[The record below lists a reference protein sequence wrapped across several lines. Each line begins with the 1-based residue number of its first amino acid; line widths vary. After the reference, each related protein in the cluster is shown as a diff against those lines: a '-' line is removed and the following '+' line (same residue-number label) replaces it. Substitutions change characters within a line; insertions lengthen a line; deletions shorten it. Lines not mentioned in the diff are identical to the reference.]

1 MRLSL
6 TRSLLAL
13 PFAAVTSVTLLSGC
27 ISMDR
32 LGSPE
37 SEYSTTSAEAKVLQV
52 PPDLTDISNGE
63 QFILP
68 GISGDALSRNTLLP
82 AFESVKFVRNGGQ
95 SWLEIDQAPE
105 ELWPRLL
112 AFTRKKDYTVAQT
125 LPVSGVIASDWR
137 ALSEGGLLS
146 GLIGKDT
153 FMRIAFRLERAG
165 SASRL
170 FARVQQ
176 ADKSFVEDNPDASW
190 PASAHAPENTNQML
204 SELLVFFGIE
214 EQKAKGILSDARAAN
229 LLDDATLQTTA
240 GGSVLVMH
248 KGYRP
253 SFRSVRQALAG
264 NGFKV
269 TRADIQRG
277 RVEANANEAAY
288 VFAISPVHV
297 SASRVSVASAAGE
310 RLDADTEK
318 SVLDTLRQQLI

>member
-6 TRSLLAL
+6 ISSLLA
-13 PFAAVTSVTLLSGC
+13 FSSVTLLSGC

-37 SEYSTTSAEAKVLQV
+37 SEYSVASDHAKVLQV

-95 SWLEIDQAPE
+95 SWLEIDQTPE

-112 AFTRKKDYTVAQT
+112 AFTRKQGYSVAQT
-125 LPVSGVIASDWR
+125 LPVSGVVVSDWR
-137 ALSEGGLLS
+137 ALSEGGLLK

-165 SASRL
+165 QASRL

-176 ADKSFVEDNPDASW
+176 ADKSFVEDNPEASW
-190 PASAHAPENTNQML
+190 PASAHEPE
-204 SELLVFFGIE
+204 
-214 EQKAKGILSDARAAN
+214 K
-229 LLDDATLQTTA
+229 
-240 GGSVLVMH
+240 H
-248 KGYRP
+248 
-253 SFRSVRQALAG
+253 
-264 NGFKV
+264 
-269 TRADIQRG
+269 
-277 RVEANANEAAY
+277 
-288 VFAISPVHV
+288 
-297 SASRVSVASAAGE
+297 
-310 RLDADTEK
+310 
-318 SVLDTLRQQLI
+318 